1 MVKYVSMMAALRSRF
16 RSERSANLTETDYEA
31 TVSRYLQDYVDCGKP
46 GFACLVRG
54 PLKSLGTLIAVWR
67 LPCLHLAPSSA
78 GIEAAAIRAPLLRR
92 SRLARAAGFATAVLK
107 LPHEAGQYSL
117 GASKK

>member
-46 GFACLVRG
+46 GFAYIVRR
-54 PLKSLGTLIAVWR
+54 PLKSLGTLIALCR

-78 GIEAAAIRAPLLRR
+78 GIEAPALRPPLFRP
-92 SRLARAAGFATAVLK
+92 SRLGRAARFATAL
-107 LPHEAGQYSL
+107 
-117 GASKK
+117 